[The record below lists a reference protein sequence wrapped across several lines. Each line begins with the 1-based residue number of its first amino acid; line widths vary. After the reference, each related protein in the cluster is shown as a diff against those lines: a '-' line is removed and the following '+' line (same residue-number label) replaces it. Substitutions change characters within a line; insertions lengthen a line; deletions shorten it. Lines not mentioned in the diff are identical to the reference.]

1 MAIGP
6 RLDLRQSQSLVMTP
20 QLQQAIKLLALSNL
34 ELETVVAEAV
44 ADNPLLETG
53 EASPAAESLE
63 IEPGDVRRTHLES
76 SPVDQLIGEGRA
88 SDDRPLDI
96 DAGTL
101 DRDRDTGDGGDGSE
115 QASAFELE
123 RGGDG
128 GSSGAGGEGLS
139 LDERGGASPT
149 LAEHLHAQVGS
160 ATRDARRAAL
170 ARWLIDQ
177 LDEAGYL
184 ETPLREIADLLGLPL
199 GEIEDALGVVQ
210 SLDPTGVGARSLSE
224 CLALQAIEADRHDP
238 CMKRLIENLD
248 LVAKGAFAQL
258 KRMCG
263 VDDEDFAD
271 MLAELRSYDPRP
283 GLRFGSTVSEAVT
296 PDILIRARAPEKD
309 GYAGWDIALNQA
321 TLPRL
326 VVNRSYYVELKRAC
340 SDKESRGWLG
350 DKLADANWLMKALDQ
365 RQKTILK
372 VAAEI
377 VKQQDGFF
385 RRGVSQL
392 KPLTL
397 RTVADAIEM
406 HESTV
411 SRVTSNKY
419 LNCDRGTFELKYF
432 FTSGVASA
440 DGEGSVSAE
449 TVKAQIRVLIEA
461 EAPNAILSDDTL
473 VELLR
478 AKGFDLARRTVAKYR
493 EAIGLGSSVQ
503 RRRQKTLAGVR

>member
-1 MAIGP
+1 MGLGP

-34 ELETVVAEAV
+34 ELETVIAEAV

-53 EASPAAESLE
+53 EAAAMGDAVE
-63 IEPGDVRRTHLES
+63 IEFGDERRTTLEGS
-76 SPVDQLIGEGRA
+76 SVDQLIGEGRA

-96 DAGTL
+96 DASTI
-101 DRDRDTGDGGDGSE
+101 DSDRDTGDGE
-115 QASAFELE
+115 A
-123 RGGDG
+123 GGDG
-128 GSSGAGGEGLS
+128 ERASSFELGQGGGESGSAGGEGLS
-139 LDERGGASPT
+139 LDERGGGDPT
-149 LAEHLHAQVGS
+149 LAEHLHAQVGTAAS
-160 ATRDARRAAL
+160 DAREAAI

-184 ETPLREIADLLGLPL
+184 ETPLREIADLLGAPL
-199 GEIEDALGVVQ
+199 VEIEDALRVIQ

-283 GLRFGSTVSEAVT
+283 GLRFGGGQAETVT
-296 PDILIRARAPEKD
+296 PDILIRSRSD
-309 GYAGWDIALNQA
+309 GGWDIALNQA

-326 VVNRSYYVELKRAC
+326 VVNRSYYVELKRSC

-372 VAAEI
+372 VAAEL

-385 RRGVSQL
+385 RNGVSQL

-397 RTVADAIEM
+397 RTVAEQIEM

-440 DGEGSVSAE
+440 DGEGAVSAE
-449 TVKAQIRVLIEA
+449 TVKAQIRALIEA
-461 EAPNAILSDDTL
+461 EEPHAILSDDTL

-478 AKGFDLARRTVAKYR
+478 GKGFDLARRTVAKYR